1 MTIGNR
7 IEVLKDTLR
16 RIAEFATILTPEG
29 ISIRLLNYE
38 QDETGDYDNL
48 RTVEQIERLIDRIRF
63 ENGTPLGTV
72 LDRKIVQPLILKKAE
87 NGTLKKPLI
96 VVTITDGEPNHE
108 RGHSFQDAI
117 LKCRRS
123 TALQSYGDAAVV
135 FIVSRVGN
143 SPAAQDFIAGIR
155 QKRS

>member
-48 RTVEQIERLIDRIRF
+48 RTVDQIERLIDRIRF

-96 VVTITDGEPNHE
+96 VVTITDGEVSPSYQPLDSG
-108 RGHSFQDAI
+108 RASFSS
-117 LKCRRS
+117 L
-123 TALQSYGDAAVV
+123 
-135 FIVSRVGN
+135 
-143 SPAAQDFIAGIR
+143 
-155 QKRS
+155 